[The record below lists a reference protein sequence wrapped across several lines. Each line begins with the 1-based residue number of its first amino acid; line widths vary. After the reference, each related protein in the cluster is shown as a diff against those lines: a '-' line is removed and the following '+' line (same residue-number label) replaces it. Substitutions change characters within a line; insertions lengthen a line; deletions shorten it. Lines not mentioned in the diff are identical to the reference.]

1 MKFYHFSPVQN
12 LGELVPSQPRDSDLF
27 GVYLTN
33 SLDDSWYWL
42 KRMIEEEYFKTGDI
56 YVYEVELDP
65 CAVFHPRYEGDKI
78 KWINWDGLLDK
89 QTFYKGSVPCF
100 NNYQQFVYPHKLQC
114 KRIL

>member
-12 LGELVPSQPRDSDLF
+12 LGELVPNSDLF

-42 KRMIEEEYFKTGDI
+42 KRMIEEGYFTTGDI

-65 CAVFHPRYEGDKI
+65 SAVFHPRYEGDKI
-78 KWINWDGLLDK
+78 KWINWYGLLDK
-89 QTFYKGSVPCF
+89 QT
-100 NNYQQFVYPHKLQC
+100 PHKLQC